1 MQALRKTFLTFNSQR
16 FIGSKLLSNQIQFSF
31 AKKGGAGGPPPGKSG
46 DKKPEKKPAEKKV
59 KY

>member
-1 MQALRKTFLTFNSQR
+1 MQALGKSFLTLSTRGFT
-16 FIGSKLLSNQIQFSF
+16 GSKLLSSQIQFSF

-59 KY
+59 KN

>member
-46 DKKPEKKPAEKKV
+46 DKKPAEKKV